1 MLYHN
6 TYLSMKEGSGVI
18 NNLID
23 HLPFELHLPGYQFCG
38 PGTKLQKRILQGDRG
53 VNKLDEACMHHDIA
67 YINKDPSARRKA
79 DLELL
84 SMAKKRLKSKDAGK
98 GEKIA
103 SWIVKNAM
111 KTKIRAGSGIKL
123 FKKGIKKIHAHLK
136 KLKSKDHHSAIKYAY
151 AAAKKLFSKKKG
163 ICLPRIIPL
172 PKCGGLLPLIP
183 IFAGLSALGSLAG
196 GAAGIAKAV
205 NDSKAA
211 QKSLQE
217 SERHNRMMEAV
228 ALGKGLYIKP
238 HKKGAGLYLNPSK
251 N

>member
-1 MLYHN
+1 
-6 TYLSMKEGSGVI
+6 MKGGSGII
-18 NNLID
+18 NSLID
-23 HLPFELHLPGYQFCG
+23 HLPFELHLPGYQYCG
-38 PGTKLQKRILQGDRG
+38 PGTKLQERIRKGNRG
-53 VNKLDEACMHHDIA
+53 VNKLDEACMYHDIA
-67 YINKDPSARRKA
+67 YNNKDSGVRRKA

-84 SMAKKRLKSKDAGK
+84 NMAKKRLKSKDASK

-111 KTKIRAGSGIKL
+111 KAKIRSGSGIKS
-123 FKKGIKKIHAHLK
+123 FKKGVKKIQTQLK
-136 KLKSKDHHSAIKYAY
+136 KFKSKDYHSAVKYAY
-151 AAAKKLFSKKKG
+151 AAAKKLFSNKKG
-163 ICLPRIIPL
+163 LRLPRIIPL

-228 ALGKGLYIKP
+228 ALGKGLYIRP
-238 HKKGAGLYLNPSK
+238 HKRGTGLYLNPSK

>member
-1 MLYHN
+1 
-6 TYLSMKEGSGVI
+6 
-18 NNLID
+18 
-23 HLPFELHLPGYQFCG
+23 
-38 PGTKLQKRILQGDRG
+38 
-53 VNKLDEACMHHDIA
+53 
-67 YINKDPSARRKA
+67 
-79 DLELL
+79 
-84 SMAKKRLKSKDAGK
+84 MAKRRLKSEDARK

-111 KTKIRAGSGIKL
+111 KAKIRAGS
-123 FKKGIKKIHAHLK
+123 
-136 KLKSKDHHSAIKYAY
+136 
-151 AAAKKLFSKKKG
+151 
-163 ICLPRIIPL
+163 
-172 PKCGGLLPLIP
+172 
-183 IFAGLSALGSLAG
+183 GLSALGSLAG

-238 HKKGAGLYLNPSK
+238 HKQGAGLYLNPSK